1 MSVGDRAVRAF
12 RKYAMLCP
20 DSGNLSYFDFCE
32 RLRKASADDSLA
44 LSMLAVHDTL
54 HFLSVSGKSES
65 ADAVRYVYFAARG
78 RVPRKNEIS
87 DRVRRFA
94 RMYYL
99 DERTVWRRL
108 SEAKSLYMKLI
119 ERKTI

>member
-1 MSVGDRAVRAF
+1 MSIGDRAVRAF
-12 RKYAMLCP
+12 RKYAKLCP
-20 DSGNLSYFDFCE
+20 ECGKLSYFDFCE
-32 RLRKASADDSLA
+32 RLRKASASDDDA
-44 LSMLAVHDTL
+44 MSMLAVHDTL
-54 HFLSVSGKSES
+54 RLLTASGRSES
-65 ADAVRYVYFAARG
+65 ADAVRYVYFAANG

-94 RMYYL
+94 LTSYI

-108 SEAKSLYMKLI
+108 YEAKALYMKLI

>member
-1 MSVGDRAVRAF
+1 
-12 RKYAMLCP
+12 
-20 DSGNLSYFDFCE
+20 
-32 RLRKASADDSLA
+32 
-44 LSMLAVHDTL
+44 MLAVHDTL

-108 SEAKSLYMKLI
+108 SEAKSLYIKIL
-119 ERKTI
+119 EQKQ